1 MNVTVEMMGAAR
13 AVSGAHRVTLDL
25 GDGSTYR
32 DIIQKLGEMYPDLI
46 GVIIDQDGKS
56 LLSSI
61 LLYVNDDQWIMPGM
75 WDQKPKDGDHLRLLG
90 VITGG

>member
-1 MNVTVEMMGAAR
+1 MNVMVEMMGAAR
-13 AVSGAHRVTLDL
+13 AVSGVHKVVLGLD
-25 GDGSTYR
+25 DDSTYR
-32 DIIQKLGEMYPDLI
+32 DVIHKLGEMYPDLV
-46 GVIIDQDGKS
+46 GVVIDQDGES

-75 WDQKPKDGDHLRLLG
+75 WEQKPKDGDHLRLLG